1 MTIFLKQ
8 FLLLCVVAG
17 IAFLI
22 CCGFNCCMNRMQMDS
37 HDKLHAQLALT
48 AQQEQQL
55 QLVERQFMVNK
66 TLLEA
71 TIRAENAKLGELVI
85 QDKRYSDDISS
96 VVGKIHAA
104 QGSLQQL
111 TLKHLFD
118 MQQVLD
124 PSQASKLNQ
133 MAADALINQP

>member
-1 MTIFLKQ
+1 
-8 FLLLCVVAG
+8 
-17 IAFLI
+17 
-22 CCGFNCCMNRMQMDS
+22 MNRMQMDS